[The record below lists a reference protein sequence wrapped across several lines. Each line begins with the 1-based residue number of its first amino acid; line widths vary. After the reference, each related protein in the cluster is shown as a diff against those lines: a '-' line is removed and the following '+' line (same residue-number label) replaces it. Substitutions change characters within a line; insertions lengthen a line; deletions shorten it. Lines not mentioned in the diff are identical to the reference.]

1 MVSLYGLEGLGLR
14 VFKAWGLGIR
24 GLLLGAQQG
33 WRECTMEIDV
43 GISAAAA
50 TGNHAPTYLFPSAC
64 LNPCQLQGLDKCQY
78 HGPKVCAEYKVSQI
92 DLHVIAITDPFE
104 CLCNSI
110 VHFMFHCL
118 FHLIFQHG

>member
-24 GLLLGAQQG
+24 GLLPGAQQG

-50 TGNHAPTYLFPSAC
+50 TVNMPSLTYSPRPA
-64 LNPCQLQGLDKCQY
+64 
-78 HGPKVCAEYKVSQI
+78 
-92 DLHVIAITDPFE
+92 
-104 CLCNSI
+104 
-110 VHFMFHCL
+110 
-118 FHLIFQHG
+118 